1 MTVAIVTK
9 EDLQEFK
16 TDLLNDIK
24 KLLQSGETATNK
36 KWLKSKEVIELLK
49 ISPGTLQTLRINGTL
64 TYTKVGG
71 TFYYENT
78 DIEKLLKANKV
89 SVTPTLFKKDHF

>member
-24 KLLQSGETATNK
+24 KLLHSGETTSNK
-36 KWLKSKEVIELLK
+36 KWLKSKEVIQLLK
-49 ISPGTLQTLRINGTL
+49 ISPGTLQTLRSNGNL
-64 TYTKVGG
+64 TYTKIGG

-78 DIEKLLKANKV
+78 DIDKLLKTNKV
-89 SVTPTLFKKDHF
+89 AAIPTVYK

>member
-78 DIEKLLKANKV
+78 DIEKLLKTNKV
-89 SVTPTLFKKDHF
+89 SATPTLFK

>member
-24 KLLQSGETATNK
+24 KLLQSGETTYNK

-64 TYTKVGG
+64 TYTKIGG

-78 DIEKLLKANKV
+78 DIEKLLKTNKV
-89 SVTPTLFKKDHF
+89 AAIPTLFK